1 MKLEIET
8 ICNRKAVIVY
18 AGNERILFSYDTRI
32 ATINAKG
39 ELIRNCEEWALSN
52 TTMRHLHQFAG
63 DITKKDFLKLELKE
77 AE

>member
-1 MKLEIET
+1 MKLNIET

-18 AGNERILFSYDTRI
+18 TGTDRILFSYDTRI
-32 ATINAKG
+32 ATMSKG

-52 TTMRHLHQFAG
+52 TTMRHLHQFAPY
-63 DITKKDFLKLELKE
+63 ISKQDFLKLELKE